1 MKESTK
7 NPKDLIRQP
16 IEIVMSGNQFTGSQL
31 NILYR
36 GITQLNIDSSTIEDE
51 RIYPVTF
58 NRADLPRVNETSNLK
73 SDLEALQGL
82 KIEKILGYW
91 ENGQGEMEPEWET
104 LIPFPK
110 VGYEKGGIIKLF
122 FIGEY
127 VRELLKL
134 KDGYAVFHIL
144 EMFKLQGKHP
154 KKLFEIFSAYKNR
167 ESKRYEVETT
177 VLRHTLGVGNKFINK
192 NQEFFDRVI
201 IPAVKQINE
210 KTSIEVKAAYT
221 KTTRKRKGFYTFDV
235 EHKNKATEV
244 DQKPKARQMTIEEG
258 IENAQKELTQT
269 QIIAKRRAQNLSFTA
284 KQIEEILRPDRVEWF
299 NKWWF
304 NNQSEIKGNWTAEIA
319 RGKYYGTVK
328 A

>member
-1 MKESTK
+1 M
-7 NPKDLIRQP
+7 DLVRQP
-16 IEIVMSGNQFTGSQL
+16 IEIVMSGNQFTGNQL

-36 GITQLNIDSSTIEDE
+36 GITQLSVDPSTIEDE

-58 NRADLPRVNETSNLK
+58 NRSDLPRINETINLK
-73 SDLEALQGL
+73 TDLEALQGL

-91 ENGQGEMEPEWET
+91 KNEKGEMEPEWET

-110 VGYEKGGIIKLF
+110 VGYEHGGVIKLY

-167 ESKRYEVETT
+167 NSKRYVVEAT
-177 VLRHTLGVGNKFINK
+177 VLRNTLGVGDKFINR
-192 NQEFFDRVI
+192 NQEFFDRII
-201 IPAVKQINE
+201 IPALRQIND

-221 KTTRKRKGFYTFDV
+221 KTSRKVKGFYTFDV
-235 EHKNKATEV
+235 EHKNKAAEV
-244 DQKPKARQMTIEEG
+244 EQKPKAHQITLEEG
-258 IENAQKELTQT
+258 IAKAQKELTQS
-269 QIIAKRRAQNLSFTA
+269 QEIAKRRALDLDFTT
-284 KQIEEILRPDRVEWF
+284 KQIAEILRPDRVEWF

-304 NNQSEIKGNWTAEIA
+304 NNQSEIKGGWTSEIA
-319 RGKYYGTVK
+319 RGKYYATVK
-328 A
+328 S